1 LYCFRDK
8 NTLRYQNRA
17 AVADFVET
25 FKVRDEMLDFETVCM
40 KHSESLIQQI
50 VETWERYNGVRH
62 ARPMMLEERWEHFIR
77 ATEPF
82 SAVAA

>member
-1 LYCFRDK
+1 
-8 NTLRYQNRA
+8 
-17 AVADFVET
+17 
-25 FKVRDEMLDFETVCM
+25 MLDFETVCM